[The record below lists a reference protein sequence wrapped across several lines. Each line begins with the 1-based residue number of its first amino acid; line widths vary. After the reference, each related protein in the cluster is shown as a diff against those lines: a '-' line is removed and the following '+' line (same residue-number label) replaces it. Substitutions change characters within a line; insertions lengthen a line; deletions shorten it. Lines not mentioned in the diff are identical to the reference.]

1 MLQRGG
7 GFSFAFFKRAAN
19 WVMFAITFFAT
30 VNRGRWWHL
39 FWFALYENEPA
50 SCSSAY
56 SVFRGKKT
64 AWMLL
69 IFGNSSR
76 KKRQCALSCGEGCH
90 KYQGC
95 FEPLRCFRK
104 CAKYKGSACGKK
116 IAKRLGKTRKGYCFG
131 VGSSAQRDKGER
143 HYQRSPLP
151 YSSKEGKS
159 AGSGAIP
166 TRRLAAAHLPGAL
179 RILDCREGT

>member
-1 MLQRGG
+1 MRFGIFGVSRQ
-7 GFSFAFFKRAAN
+7 
-19 WVMFAITFFAT
+19 
-30 VNRGRWWHL
+30 
-39 FWFALYENEPA
+39 
-50 SCSSAY
+50 
-56 SVFRGKKT
+56 KT

-76 KKRQCALSCGEGCH
+76 KKRQRTLSCGEGCH

-143 HYQRSPLP
+143 HYQRSSLP
-151 YSSKEGKS
+151 YSPKNTPEKGKMRVQEPS
-159 AGSGAIP
+159 QCG
-166 TRRLAAAHLPGAL
+166 
-179 RILDCREGT
+179 D